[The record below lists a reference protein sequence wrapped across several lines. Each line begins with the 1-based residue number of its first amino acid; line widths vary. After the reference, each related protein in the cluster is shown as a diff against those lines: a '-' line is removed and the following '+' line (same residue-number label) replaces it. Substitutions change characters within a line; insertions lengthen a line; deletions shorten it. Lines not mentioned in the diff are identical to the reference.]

1 LKFHFVWQCFK
12 NWLCCEYYPIKC
24 ENFLFCDIIMI
35 GVSYY
40 KWGGYGVQE
49 NQKVYDIT
57 IIGGGPAGLFTAFY
71 GGMRQA
77 SVKIIES
84 LPQLGGQLS
93 ALYPE
98 KYIYD
103 VAGFPKIRAQEL
115 INNLKEQMR
124 KFDPIVALE
133 QSVEK
138 LEKQEDGT
146 FKLTTNKEVHYSKTI
161 IITAGNGAFQPRR
174 LELDSAAQ
182 YEQKNL
188 YYFIEDLNQ
197 FAGQKVVVFGGGDSA
212 VDWALMLEP
221 IAEKVSIVHRRDK
234 FRAHEHSV
242 ENLHNSKVDVKTP
255 YVPAELI
262 GDESG
267 IKQVVLETVN
277 GEDKV
282 TLDVDAVICNY
293 GFVSSLGPIKEWG
306 LDIEKNSIVVN
317 SKMETNIP
325 GIYAAG
331 DICTYDGKVKLIACG
346 FGEAPTAVNNAK
358 AFIDPKAKIQPLHSS
373 SMFNK

>member
-1 LKFHFVWQCFK
+1 
-12 NWLCCEYYPIKC
+12 
-24 ENFLFCDIIMI
+24 M
-35 GVSYY
+35 
-40 KWGGYGVQE
+40 QE
-49 NQKVYDIT
+49 DQTVYDIT
-57 IIGGGPAGLFTAFY
+57 IIGGGPVGLFTAFY

-103 VAGFPKIRAQEL
+103 VAGFPKVRAGEL
-115 INNLKEQMR
+115 INNLKEQMA
-124 KFDPIVALE
+124 KFQPAVALE

-138 LEKQEDGT
+138 VEKQPDGI

-161 IITAGNGAFQPRR
+161 IVTAGNGAFQPRR
-174 LELDSAAQ
+174 LEIDGAAQ
-182 YEQKNL
+182 YEHKNL
-188 YYFIEDLNQ
+188 FYFIEDLNQ
-197 FAGQKVVVFGGGDSA
+197 FAGQKIVVFGGGDSA

-221 IAEKVSIVHRRDK
+221 IAEQVTIVHRRDK

-242 ENLHNSKVDVKTP
+242 ENLEKSKAAIKTP
-255 YVPAELI
+255 FVPDELI
-262 GDESG
+262 GDENG
-267 IKQVVLETVN
+267 IKQVVIKEVN
-277 GEDKV
+277 GEGKV
-282 TLDVDAVICNY
+282 TIDVDAVICNY

-306 LDIEKNSIVVN
+306 LEIDKNSIMVN
-317 SKMETNIP
+317 SKMETNVP

-331 DICTYDGKVKLIACG
+331 DICTYEGKVKLIACG

-358 AFIDPKAKIQPLHSS
+358 SYMDPKSKIQPLHSS
-373 SMFNK
+373 SLFDQK